1 MTVNKSTVDIVE
13 LLKSRLLFVTGK
25 GGVGKTSFAVA
36 AGLYAAEMGRKTIV
50 VEVDNFHPST
60 AELFATPI
68 QYTPHE
74 VRKNLFCCNITWKSA
89 LSDWLQSTVKVKH
102 VVRLIEKNK
111 VAMLF
116 LDATPGAR
124 EIVILSKI
132 VELLTHFEQVIVDL
146 PASGHALGILRVPQT
161 AQSLMKAGPVFE
173 KAEQILSVFR
183 AQSTALAIV
192 ALPEYMV
199 VNESLEFADKIY
211 DQVPSLSNIGMIL
224 NRMTI
229 PSLTE
234 QELLLLESLKQERAS
249 NELQQLVAAGLWEA
263 ELEAGTESALQR
275 LKLDFPAVFSFSRF
289 GVLGGFEGGPERV
302 VEQMLAHMKRQTQL
316 KRVT

>member
-1 MTVNKSTVDIVE
+1 MTAEKPTANIVE

-25 GGVGKTSFAVA
+25 GGVGKTAFSVS
-36 AGLYAAEMGRKTIV
+36 AGLYSASQGRKTIV

-60 AELFATPI
+60 NELFDTHIDYVPK
-68 QYTPHE
+68 E
-74 VRKNLFCCNITWKSA
+74 VRPNLFCCNITWKSA
-89 LSDWLQSTVKVKH
+89 LSDWLQSTVKVKQ

-132 VELLTHFEQVIVDL
+132 VELLNHFEQVIVDL

-161 AQSLMKAGPVFE
+161 AQSLMKAGPVFD
-173 KAEQILSVFR
+173 KATHILSVFR
-183 AQSTALAIV
+183 AQSTSLAVV
-192 ALPEYMV
+192 ALPEHMV
-199 VNESLEFADKIY
+199 VNESLEFTEKIH
-211 DQVPSLSNIGMIL
+211 DQVPSIKNVGIVL

-234 QELLLLESLKQERAS
+234 QELTLLEYLKHNAS
-249 NELQQLVAAGLWEA
+249 QNKLQQLVDAGLWEA
-263 ELEAGTESALQR
+263 ELETGTQLALDR
-275 LKLDFPAVFSFSRF
+275 LKAKFPDVFSFPRF
-289 GVLGGFEGGPERV
+289 GVLGGFEGGAARV
-302 VEQMLAHMKRQTQL
+302 VEQMLSHMKRQL
-316 KRVT
+316 NKGGSS